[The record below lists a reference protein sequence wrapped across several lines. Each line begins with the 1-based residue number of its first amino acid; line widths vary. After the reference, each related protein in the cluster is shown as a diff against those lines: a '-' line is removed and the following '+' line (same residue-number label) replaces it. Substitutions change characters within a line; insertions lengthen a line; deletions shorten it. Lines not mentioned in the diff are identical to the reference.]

1 MKHGPCLLTEKKDPD
16 FQNQVTEETSPHLLL
31 GTQDQQLGVEQ
42 DQLSVGPQEPLLAI
56 VKRRKLAWFGHVA
69 RRDSLSKT
77 LIQGTL

>member
-56 VKRRKLAWFGHVA
+56 VKRRKLA
-69 RRDSLSKT
+69 
-77 LIQGTL
+77 

>member
-1 MKHGPCLLTEKKDPD
+1 MLTEKKDPD

-56 VKRRKLAWFGHVA
+56 VKRWKLALFGHVTNH
-69 RRDSLSKT
+69 DSLSKT
-77 LIQGTL
+77 ILQGTLEGG